1 MPNSFPR
8 AKFEENVSF
17 EKQVMSKERYMSIF
31 SHEMEVLAFITLQMF
46 LQLVRGKKTLP
57 KSSPFPARDV
67 HFSVFSSTTFYVKK
81 ERFFFCNNRNTL
93 SHLELNLK
101 RKLPPG
107 LEL

>member
-17 EKQVMSKERYMSIF
+17 EKQVMSKDRYMSIF
-31 SHEMEVLAFITLQMF
+31 SHEMEVLAFIILQMF

-67 HFSVFSSTTFYVKK
+67 HFSVFSGTTF
-81 ERFFFCNNRNTL
+81 
-93 SHLELNLK
+93 
-101 RKLPPG
+101 
-107 LEL
+107 

>member
-17 EKQVMSKERYMSIF
+17 EEQVMSKDRYISIF
-31 SHEMEVLAFITLQMF
+31 SHKMEVLAFIILQMF

-67 HFSVFSSTTFYVKK
+67 HSSVFSGTTF
-81 ERFFFCNNRNTL
+81 
-93 SHLELNLK
+93 
-101 RKLPPG
+101 
-107 LEL
+107 